1 MVKPFPADDPVMI
14 SLKLR
19 LVTTRDYIAR
29 WKLALLY
36 AFPIANSLWLGLLRG
51 PQKKSQDQ
59 KPDHHGTISGRKA
72 KNNPTNPLTIGIE
85 GPQRAKKQSASAEA
99 MGKIV
104 LGAIFRFFLA
114 YLKKKQYLCSRK
126 GFLKM
131 KLKEIK
137 QAIGSLAEV
146 SGDDELDICHLLTD
160 SRQLGAEPGHT
171 LFFAIRTAQNDGA
184 KYIPELREK
193 GVQAFV
199 TGDSIAALQALA
211 AHVREQF
218 HGTVIGITGSNGKTV
233 VKEWLYQLLKDDY
246 TVIRSPKSYNSQIG
260 VPLSVWGLEPH
271 LTSPQGEEHPLLRRG
286 TGRGLLAI
294 FEAGIS
300 QPGEMERLE
309 PMIRPTIGVITYIGH
324 EHDENFSSLEQK
336 REEKM
341 KLFVHSEQIIEDPTH
356 QNVRTCAAV
365 MRALGYDEEVI
376 AERILHQTHETV
388 LKVNLSALVDNVR
401 YFRSLLKPETKLT
414 CMVKAF
420 AYGAGSVEVSRALQ
434 KANDSFVHRTSSNGT
449 LVDYL
454 AVAVADEGVE
464 LRKAGI
470 TLPIIIMD
478 PEVAAMDLILEN
490 NLEPNVYSH
499 QSLKT
504 VIAAAEAKGLENVPI
519 HIKIDSGMHR
529 LGFYKEDIP
538 WLIGK
543 LQQTKAVRVASVF
556 SHLAGSDE
564 AQFDDFTLQQIRYFD
579 DCAEELKNGLSDVAG
594 LSAERSILKHILNSA
609 GIERF
614 TDYQFDMC
622 RLGIGLYG
630 FSFAGARLR
639 NVCSLETTIL
649 SVKTV
654 QAGETIGYGRHTKLD
669 EDRVIAVIPI
679 GYADG
684 FDRRFSNYGGE
695 VYIRGKRC
703 PVVGNV
709 CMDQA
714 MIDVT
719 GTDARPG
726 DPVEIF
732 GEHVTLQ
739 ELADKLGTITYEI
752 LTSVSRRVQRL
763 YFYE

>member
-1 MVKPFPADDPVMI
+1 
-14 SLKLR
+14 
-19 LVTTRDYIAR
+19 
-29 WKLALLY
+29 
-36 AFPIANSLWLGLLRG
+36 
-51 PQKKSQDQ
+51 
-59 KPDHHGTISGRKA
+59 
-72 KNNPTNPLTIGIE
+72 
-85 GPQRAKKQSASAEA
+85 
-99 MGKIV
+99 
-104 LGAIFRFFLA
+104 
-114 YLKKKQYLCSRK
+114 
-126 GFLKM
+126 M
-131 KLKEIK
+131 KLSEIRK
-137 QAIGSLAEV
+137 VIGNRLRVVGNE
-146 SGDDELDICHLLTD
+146 DLDIRHLLID
-160 SRQLGAEPGHT
+160 SRELKSEWRPDEV
-171 LFFAIRTAQNDGA
+171 LFFAIKTAKNDGA
-184 KYIPELREK
+184 KYIPELETK
-193 GVQAFV
+193 GVKAFV
-199 TGDSIAALQALA
+199 TEDAIGALQDLA
-211 AHVREQF
+211 AYVRTQF
-218 HGTVIGITGSNGKTV
+218 NGTVIGITGSNGKTV

-260 VPLSVWGLEPH
+260 VPLSVWQLAGIKNQESGIK
-271 LTSPQGEEHPLLRRG
+271 TI
-286 TGRGLLAI
+286 AI

-300 QPGEMERLE
+300 QPGEMEKLE
-309 PMIRPTIGVITYIGH
+309 RIIRPTIGVITYIGH
-324 EHDENFSSLEQK
+324 EHDENFASLEAK
-336 REEKM
+336 RAEKM
-341 KLFVHSEQIIEDPTH
+341 KLFVHSERVIEDPTH

-365 MRALGYDEEVI
+365 MRALGYDEETI
-376 AERILHQTHETV
+376 ASRILQQTHETV

-420 AYGAGSVEVSRALQ
+420 AYGAGSVEVSKALQ
-434 KANDSFVHRTSSNGT
+434 ASG

-464 LRKAGI
+464 LRRAGI

-504 VIAAAEAKGLENVPI
+504 VIAAADAKGLEHVPI

-538 WLIGK
+538 WLVDR
-543 LQQTKAVRVASVF
+543 LTHQNAVQVRSVF

-564 AQFDDFTLQQIRYFD
+564 AQFDDFTLQQIQYFD
-579 DCAEELKNGLSDVAG
+579 ACAEELKKGLGD
-594 LSAERSILKHILNSA
+594 ERSKGLGILKHICNTA

-614 TDYQFDMC
+614 SQYQFDMC

-630 FSFAGARLR
+630 FSFVGAKLR
-639 NVCSLETTIL
+639 NVCTLETTIL

-654 QAGETIGYGRHTKLD
+654 KAGETIGYGRHTRLS

-695 VYIRGKRC
+695 VWVRGKRC

-714 MIDVT
+714 MVDVT
-719 GTDARPG
+719 GADARPG
-726 DPVEIF
+726 DIVEVF
-732 GEHVTLQ
+732 GDRLPLE
-739 ELADKLGTITYEI
+739 ELANKLGTITYEI
-752 LTSVSRRVQRL
+752 LTSVSRRVQRI

>member
-1 MVKPFPADDPVMI
+1 MSEKSSTFAVAKVLSM
-14 SLKLR
+14 KLSE
-19 LVTTRDYIAR
+19 I
-29 WKLALLY
+29 
-36 AFPIANSLWLGLLRG
+36 
-51 PQKKSQDQ
+51 KSV
-59 KPDHHGTISGRKA
+59 ISGRLQV
-72 KNNPTNPLTIGIE
+72 T
-85 GPQRAKKQSASAEA
+85 
-99 MGKIV
+99 
-104 LGAIFRFFLA
+104 
-114 YLKKKQYLCSRK
+114 
-126 GFLKM
+126 
-131 KLKEIK
+131 
-137 QAIGSLAEV
+137 GSE
-146 SGDDELDICHLLTD
+146 DLDIRHLLTD
-160 SRQLGAEPGHT
+160 SRQLGNEPEAT
-171 LFFAIRTAQNDGA
+171 LFFAIKTEKNDGA
-184 KYIPELREK
+184 KYIPELQAK
-193 GVQAFV
+193 GVKAFV
-199 TGDSIAALQALA
+199 TGDAIQALQDLA
-211 AHVREQF
+211 AYVRQQF
-218 HGTVIGITGSNGKTV
+218 TGTVIGITGSNGKTV

-260 VPLSVWGLEPH
+260 VPLSVWQLEGIKNQE
-271 LTSPQGEEHPLLRRG
+271 SGVKSI
-286 TGRGLLAI
+286 AI

-300 QPGEMERLE
+300 QPGEMEKLE
-309 PMIRPTIGVITYIGH
+309 RIIRPTIGVITYIGH
-324 EHDENFSSLEQK
+324 EHDENFASLEQK

-341 KLFVHSEQIIEDPTH
+341 KLFTHARTIIEDPSH

-420 AYGAGSVEVSRALQ
+420 AYGAGSVEVSKALQ
-434 KANDSFVHRTSSNGT
+434 ASG

-464 LRKAGI
+464 LRRAGI

-519 HIKIDSGMHR
+519 HVKIDSGMHR
-529 LGFYKEDIP
+529 LGFYKEDMP
-538 WLIGK
+538 WLIEK
-543 LQQTKAVRVASVF
+543 LNGQKAVRVASVF

-564 AQFDDFTLQQIRYFD
+564 AQFDAFTLDQIHYFD
-579 DCAEELKNGLSDVAG
+579 ECAETLKAG
-594 LSAERSILKHILNSA
+594 LNHPIIKHICNSA

-614 TDYQFDMC
+614 AKYQFDMC

-630 FSFAGARLR
+630 FSFVGAQLR
-639 NVCSLETTIL
+639 NVCTLETTIL

-654 QAGETIGYGRHTKLD
+654 KAGETVGYGRHTKLN
-669 EDRVIAVIPI
+669 EDRTIAVIPI

-695 VYIRGKRC
+695 VWVRGKRC

-719 GTDARPG
+719 GADARPG
-726 DPVEIF
+726 DIAEVF
-732 GEHVTLQ
+732 GEHMPLQ

>member
-1 MVKPFPADDPVMI
+1 M
-14 SLKLR
+14 R
-19 LVTTRDYIAR
+19 L
-29 WKLALLY
+29 
-36 AFPIANSLWLGLLRG
+36 S
-51 PQKKSQDQ
+51 
-59 KPDHHGTISGRKA
+59 
-72 KNNPTNPLTIGIE
+72 
-85 GPQRAKKQSASAEA
+85 
-99 MGKIV
+99 
-104 LGAIFRFFLA
+104 
-114 YLKKKQYLCSRK
+114 
-126 GFLKM
+126 
-131 KLKEIK
+131 EIK
-137 QAIGSLAEV
+137 QAIGSIATV
-146 SGDDELDICHLLTD
+146 TGDDQLDIRYLLTD
-160 SRQLGAEPGHT
+160 SRELGAEPKKT
-171 LFFAIRTAQNDGA
+171 LFFAIKTAKNDGA
-184 KYIPELREK
+184 NYIPELQAK

-199 TGDSIAALQALA
+199 TGDALSALQTLA
-211 AHVREQF
+211 AYVRSQF
-218 HGTVIGITGSNGKTV
+218 TGTVIGITGSNGKTV

-246 TVIRSPKSYNSQIG
+246 TIVRSPKSYNSQIG
-260 VPLSVWGLEPH
+260 VPLSVWQLTGYGLQV
-271 LTSPQGEEHPLLRRG
+271 TGDGKPQ
-286 TGRGLLAI
+286 LAI

-300 QPGEMERLE
+300 QPGEMEKLE
-309 PMIRPTIGVITYIGH
+309 RIIRPTIGVITYIGH
-324 EHDENFSSLEQK
+324 EHDENFASLEQK

-341 KLFVHSEQIIEDPTH
+341 KLFVHSDTVIEDPTH

-365 MRALGYDEEVI
+365 MRALGYDEETI
-376 AERILHQTHETV
+376 ASRILHQTHETV

-401 YFRSLLKPETKLT
+401 YFRSKLKPTTKLT

-420 AYGAGSVEVSRALQ
+420 AYGAGSVEVSKALQ
-434 KANDSFVHRTSSNGT
+434 ASG

-464 LRKAGI
+464 LRRAGI

-478 PEVAAMDLILEN
+478 PEVAALDLILEN

-504 VIAAAEAKGLENVPI
+504 IIAAAQTKGLEYVPI

-529 LGFYKEDIP
+529 LGFYKEDMP
-538 WLIGK
+538 WLIDR
-543 LQQTKAVRVASVF
+543 LTHQKAVRVASVF

-564 AQFDDFTLQQIRYFD
+564 AQFDDFTLSQIKYFD
-579 DCAEELKNGLSDVAG
+579 SCAEELKAG
-594 LSAERSILKHILNSA
+594 LDYPIIKHICNSA

-614 TDYQFDMC
+614 SQFQFDMC

-630 FSFAGARLR
+630 FSFVGAKLR
-639 NVCSLETTIL
+639 NVCTLETTIL

-654 QAGETIGYGRHTKLD
+654 KAGETIGYGRHTTLK

-695 VYIRGKRC
+695 VWVRGKRC

-726 DPVEIF
+726 DVVEVF
-732 GEHVTLQ
+732 GEHMPLE

-752 LTSVSRRVQRL
+752 LTSVSRRVQRI

>member
-1 MVKPFPADDPVMI
+1 MSKKSSTFAVAKVLNM
-14 SLKLR
+14 KLSEIR
-19 LVTTRDYIAR
+19 SVIGDRLLVT
-29 WKLALLY
+29 
-36 AFPIANSLWLGLLRG
+36 
-51 PQKKSQDQ
+51 
-59 KPDHHGTISGRKA
+59 
-72 KNNPTNPLTIGIE
+72 
-85 GPQRAKKQSASAEA
+85 
-99 MGKIV
+99 
-104 LGAIFRFFLA
+104 
-114 YLKKKQYLCSRK
+114 
-126 GFLKM
+126 
-131 KLKEIK
+131 
-137 QAIGSLAEV
+137 GSE
-146 SGDDELDICHLLTD
+146 DFDIRHLLTD
-160 SRQLGAEPGHT
+160 SRQLGNEPEAT
-171 LFFAIRTAQNDGA
+171 LFFAIKTDKNDGA
-184 KYIPELREK
+184 KYIPELQTK
-193 GVQAFV
+193 GVKAFV
-199 TGDSIAALQALA
+199 TGDAMQALQDLA
-211 AHVREQF
+211 AYVRQQF
-218 HGTVIGITGSNGKTV
+218 TGTVIGITGSNGKTV
-233 VKEWLYQLLKDDY
+233 VKEWLYQLLKEDY

-260 VPLSVWGLEPH
+260 VPLSVWQLEGIRNQE
-271 LTSPQGEEHPLLRRG
+271 SGVKSI
-286 TGRGLLAI
+286 AI

-300 QPGEMERLE
+300 QPGEMGKLERI
-309 PMIRPTIGVITYIGH
+309 IRPTIGVITYIGH
-324 EHDENFSSLEQK
+324 EHDENFASLEQK

-341 KLFVHSEQIIEDPTH
+341 KLFTHAQTIIEDPSH

-365 MRALGYDEEVI
+365 MRTLGYDEEVI

-420 AYGAGSVEVSRALQ
+420 AYGAGSVEVSKALQ
-434 KANDSFVHRTSSNGT
+434 SSR

-464 LRKAGI
+464 LRRAGI

-519 HIKIDSGMHR
+519 HVKIDSGMHR
-529 LGFYKEDIP
+529 LGFYKEDMP
-538 WLIGK
+538 WLIEK
-543 LQQTKAVRVASVF
+543 LNSQKAVRVASVF

-564 AQFDDFTLQQIRYFD
+564 AQFDAFTLDQIHYFD
-579 DCAEELKNGLSDVAG
+579 SCAETLKAG
-594 LSAERSILKHILNSA
+594 LNYPIIKHICNSA

-614 TDYQFDMC
+614 AKYQFDMC

-630 FSFAGARLR
+630 FSFIGAQLR
-639 NVCSLETTIL
+639 NVCTLETTIL

-654 QAGETIGYGRHTKLD
+654 KAGETIGYGRHTKLN
-669 EDRVIAVIPI
+669 EDRTIAVIPI

-695 VYIRGKRC
+695 VWVRGKRC

-719 GTDARPG
+719 GADARPG
-726 DPVEIF
+726 DIAEVF
-732 GEHVTLQ
+732 GEHMPLE

>member
-1 MVKPFPADDPVMI
+1 
-14 SLKLR
+14 
-19 LVTTRDYIAR
+19 
-29 WKLALLY
+29 
-36 AFPIANSLWLGLLRG
+36 
-51 PQKKSQDQ
+51 
-59 KPDHHGTISGRKA
+59 
-72 KNNPTNPLTIGIE
+72 
-85 GPQRAKKQSASAEA
+85 
-99 MGKIV
+99 
-104 LGAIFRFFLA
+104 
-114 YLKKKQYLCSRK
+114 
-126 GFLKM
+126 M
-131 KLKEIK
+131 KLSEIK
-137 QAIGSLAEV
+137 KAIGDIAEV
-146 SGDDELDICHLLTD
+146 TGDDSLEIRHLLTD
-160 SRQLGAEPGHT
+160 SRQLKSPQDT
-171 LFFAIRTAQNDGA
+171 LFFALKTDKNDGA
-184 KYIPELREK
+184 KYIPELQAQ

-199 TGDSIAALQALA
+199 TGDSLAALQALA
-211 AHVREQF
+211 AYVRSQF
-218 HGTVIGITGSNGKTV
+218 TGTVIGITGSNGKTV

-246 TVIRSPKSYNSQIG
+246 TIIRSPKSYNSQIG
-260 VPLSVWGLEPH
+260 VPLSVWQ
-271 LTSPQGEEHPLLRRG
+271 LTSLPSKEGS
-286 TGRGLLAI
+286 GLGQLAI

-309 PMIRPTIGVITYIGH
+309 KIIRPTIGVITYIGH
-324 EHDENFSSLEQK
+324 EHDENFDSLEQK
-336 REEKM
+336 RAEKM
-341 KLFVHSEQIIEDPTH
+341 KLFVHSQKVIEDPTH

-365 MRALGYDEEVI
+365 MRALGYDEETI
-376 AERILHQTHETV
+376 AARILQQTHETV

-401 YFRSLLKPETKLT
+401 YFRSKLKPTTKLT

-420 AYGAGSVEVSRALQ
+420 AYGAGSVEVSKALQ
-434 KANDSFVHRTSSNGT
+434 ASG

-464 LRKAGI
+464 LRRAGI

-504 VIAAAEAKGLENVPI
+504 VIAAAETKGLESIPI
-519 HIKIDSGMHR
+519 HVKIDSGMHR

-538 WLIGK
+538 WL
-543 LQQTKAVRVASVF
+543 LDRLTHQKAVRVASVF

-579 DCAEELKNGLSDVAG
+579 SCAEELKAG
-594 LSAERSILKHILNSA
+594 LNYPVLKHICNSA

-614 TDYQFDMC
+614 SDFQFDMC

-630 FSFAGARLR
+630 FSFTGAKLR
-639 NVCSLETTIL
+639 NVCTLETTIL

-654 QAGETIGYGRHTKLD
+654 KAGETIGYGRHTKLA

-695 VYIRGKRC
+695 VWVRGKRC

-714 MIDVT
+714 MVDVT

-726 DPVEIF
+726 DVVEVF
-732 GEHVTLQ
+732 GEHMPLQ

-752 LTSVSRRVQRL
+752 LTSVSRRVQRV

>member
-1 MVKPFPADDPVMI
+1 
-14 SLKLR
+14 
-19 LVTTRDYIAR
+19 
-29 WKLALLY
+29 
-36 AFPIANSLWLGLLRG
+36 
-51 PQKKSQDQ
+51 
-59 KPDHHGTISGRKA
+59 
-72 KNNPTNPLTIGIE
+72 
-85 GPQRAKKQSASAEA
+85 
-99 MGKIV
+99 
-104 LGAIFRFFLA
+104 
-114 YLKKKQYLCSRK
+114 
-126 GFLKM
+126 M
-131 KLKEIK
+131 KLSEIK
-137 QAIGSLAEV
+137 KAIGDIAEV
-146 SGDDELDICHLLTD
+146 TGDDSLEIRHLLTD
-160 SRQLGAEPGHT
+160 SRQLKSPQDT
-171 LFFAIRTAQNDGA
+171 LFFALKTDKNDGA
-184 KYIPELREK
+184 KYIPELQAQ

-199 TGDSIAALQALA
+199 TGDSLAALQALA
-211 AHVREQF
+211 AYVRSQF
-218 HGTVIGITGSNGKTV
+218 TGTVIGITGSNGKTV

-246 TVIRSPKSYNSQIG
+246 TIIRSPKSYNSQIG
-260 VPLSVWGLEPH
+260 VPLSVWQ
-271 LTSPQGEEHPLLRRG
+271 LTSLPSKEGS
-286 TGRGLLAI
+286 GLGQLAI

-309 PMIRPTIGVITYIGH
+309 KIIRPTIGVITYIGH
-324 EHDENFSSLEQK
+324 EHDENFDSLEQK
-336 REEKM
+336 RAEKM
-341 KLFVHSEQIIEDPTH
+341 KLFVHSQKVIEDPTH

-365 MRALGYDEEVI
+365 MRALGYDEETI
-376 AERILHQTHETV
+376 AARILQQTHETV

-401 YFRSLLKPETKLT
+401 YFRSKLKPTTKLT

-420 AYGAGSVEVSRALQ
+420 AYGAGSVEVSKALQ
-434 KANDSFVHRTSSNGT
+434 ASG

-464 LRKAGI
+464 LRRAGI

-504 VIAAAEAKGLENVPI
+504 VIAAAETKGLECIPI
-519 HIKIDSGMHR
+519 HVKIDSGMHR

-538 WLIGK
+538 WL
-543 LQQTKAVRVASVF
+543 LDRLTHQKAVRVASVF

-579 DCAEELKNGLSDVAG
+579 SCAEELKAG
-594 LSAERSILKHILNSA
+594 LNYPVLKHICNSA

-614 TDYQFDMC
+614 SDFQFDMC

-630 FSFAGARLR
+630 FSFTGAKLR
-639 NVCSLETTIL
+639 NVCTLETTIL

-654 QAGETIGYGRHTKLD
+654 KAGETIGYGRHTKLA

-695 VYIRGKRC
+695 VWVRGKRC

-714 MIDVT
+714 MVDVT

-726 DPVEIF
+726 DVVEVF
-732 GEHVTLQ
+732 GEHMPLQ

-752 LTSVSRRVQRL
+752 LTSVSRRVQRV

>member
-1 MVKPFPADDPVMI
+1 
-14 SLKLR
+14 
-19 LVTTRDYIAR
+19 
-29 WKLALLY
+29 
-36 AFPIANSLWLGLLRG
+36 
-51 PQKKSQDQ
+51 
-59 KPDHHGTISGRKA
+59 
-72 KNNPTNPLTIGIE
+72 
-85 GPQRAKKQSASAEA
+85 
-99 MGKIV
+99 
-104 LGAIFRFFLA
+104 
-114 YLKKKQYLCSRK
+114 
-126 GFLKM
+126 M
-131 KLKEIK
+131 KLSEIK
-137 QAIGSLAEV
+137 SVIGDRLSV
-146 SGDDELDICHLLTD
+146 IGDEDLEIRHLLTD
-160 SRQLGAEPGHT
+160 SRELSTASYQPSEV
-171 LFFAIRTAQNDGA
+171 LFFAIKTEKNDGA
-184 KYIPELREK
+184 RYIPELQAK
-193 GVQAFV
+193 GIKAFV
-199 TGDSIAALQALA
+199 KEDAVGALQDLA
-211 AHVREQF
+211 AYVRSQF
-218 HGTVIGITGSNGKTV
+218 NGIVIGITGSNGKTV

-246 TVIRSPKSYNSQIG
+246 TVVRSPRSYNSQIG
-260 VPLSVWGLEPH
+260 VPLSVWQLTKEVSGERLEI
-271 LTSPQGEEHPLLRRG
+271 RG
-286 TGRGLLAI
+286 QKPVLAI

-300 QPGEMERLE
+300 QPGEMEKLE
-309 PMIRPTIGVITYIGH
+309 RIIRPTIGVITYIGH
-324 EHDENFSSLEQK
+324 EHDENFESLEQK

-341 KLFVHSEQIIEDPTH
+341 KLFAHTQTIIEDPTH

-365 MRALGYDEEVI
+365 MRALGYDEETI

-401 YFRSLLKPETKLT
+401 YFRNKLRPETKLT

-420 AYGAGSVEVSRALQ
+420 AYGAGSVEVSKALQ
-434 KANDSFVHRTSSNGT
+434 ASG

-504 VIAAAEAKGLENVPI
+504 IIAAAESKGLENVPI
-519 HIKIDSGMHR
+519 HVKIDSGMHR
-529 LGFYKEDIP
+529 LGFYKEDMP
-538 WLIGK
+538 WLLNK
-543 LQQTKAVRVASVF
+543 LKAQKAVRVASVF

-564 AQFDDFTLQQIRYFD
+564 PQFDAFTRDQIAYFD
-579 DCAEELKNGLSDVAG
+579 ACAEELKAG
-594 LSAERSILKHILNSA
+594 LGYPVLKHICNSA

-614 TDYQFDMC
+614 ADAQYDMC

-630 FSFAGARLR
+630 FSFAGAQLR
-639 NVCSLETTIL
+639 NVCTLETTIL

-654 QAGETIGYGRHTKLD
+654 RAGETIGYGRHTKLD
-669 EDRVIAVIPI
+669 EDRTIAVIPI

-695 VYIRGKRC
+695 VWVRGKRC

-719 GTDARPG
+719 GADARPG
-726 DPVEIF
+726 DIAEVF
-732 GEHVTLQ
+732 GEHMPLQ

-752 LTSVSRRVQRL
+752 LTSVSRRVQRI

>member
-1 MVKPFPADDPVMI
+1 
-14 SLKLR
+14 
-19 LVTTRDYIAR
+19 
-29 WKLALLY
+29 
-36 AFPIANSLWLGLLRG
+36 
-51 PQKKSQDQ
+51 
-59 KPDHHGTISGRKA
+59 
-72 KNNPTNPLTIGIE
+72 
-85 GPQRAKKQSASAEA
+85 
-99 MGKIV
+99 
-104 LGAIFRFFLA
+104 
-114 YLKKKQYLCSRK
+114 
-126 GFLKM
+126 M
-131 KLKEIK
+131 KLSEIK
-137 QAIGSLAEV
+137 QVIGALARVE
-146 SGDDELDICHLLTD
+146 GPDELDIRYLCTD
-160 SRQLGAEPGHT
+160 SRQLSAISHQQSAEDT
-171 LFFAIRTAQNDGA
+171 LFFAIKTAKNDGA

-211 AHVREQF
+211 AHVRAQF
-218 HGTVIGITGSNGKTV
+218 KGTVIGITGSNGKTV

-246 TVIRSPKSYNSQIG
+246 TIIRSPKSYNSQIG
-260 VPLSVWGLEPH
+260 VPLSVWELSAISRQKAEKPV
-271 LTSPQGEEHPLLRRG
+271 
-286 TGRGLLAI
+286 LAI

-300 QPGEMERLE
+300 QPGEMEKLE
-309 PMIRPTIGVITYIGH
+309 PIIRPTIGVITYIGH
-324 EHDENFSSLEQK
+324 EHDENFVSLEQK
-336 REEKM
+336 RAEKM

-365 MRALGYDEEVI
+365 MRALGYDEELI
-376 AERILHQTHETV
+376 ASRILHQTHETV
-388 LKVNLSALVDNVR
+388 LKVNLSALVENVR
-401 YFRSLLKPETKLT
+401 YFRGLLKPETKLT

-420 AYGAGSVEVSRALQ
+420 AYGAGSVEVSKALQ
-434 KANDSFVHRTSSNGT
+434 ASGM
-449 LVDYL
+449 VDYL

-504 VIAAAEAKGLENVPI
+504 VIAAAEAKGLEHVPI

-538 WLIGK
+538 WLLEK
-543 LQQTKAVRVASVF
+543 LKAHKAVRVASVF

-564 AQFDDFTLQQIRYFD
+564 AQFDDFTLQQIKYFD
-579 DCAEELKNGLSDVAG
+579 ECAEELKSSLSFGEGRGEV
-594 LSAERSILKHILNSA
+594 LKHILNSA

-630 FSFAGARLR
+630 FSFAGAKLR

-654 QAGETIGYGRHTKLD
+654 KAGETIGYGRHTKLE
-669 EDRVIAVIPI
+669 EDRTIAVIPI

-695 VYIRGKRC
+695 VWLRGKRC

-726 DPVEIF
+726 DPVEVF
-732 GEHVTLQ
+732 GEHMPLQ
-739 ELADKLGTITYEI
+739 ELADKLSTITYEI

>member
-1 MVKPFPADDPVMI
+1 
-14 SLKLR
+14 
-19 LVTTRDYIAR
+19 
-29 WKLALLY
+29 
-36 AFPIANSLWLGLLRG
+36 
-51 PQKKSQDQ
+51 
-59 KPDHHGTISGRKA
+59 
-72 KNNPTNPLTIGIE
+72 
-85 GPQRAKKQSASAEA
+85 
-99 MGKIV
+99 
-104 LGAIFRFFLA
+104 
-114 YLKKKQYLCSRK
+114 
-126 GFLKM
+126 M
-131 KLKEIK
+131 KLSEIK
-137 QAIGSLAEV
+137 QAIGTVATV
-146 SGDDELDICHLLTD
+146 VGDDQLDIRHLLID
-160 SRQLGAEPGHT
+160 SRQLGAEPEKT
-171 LFFAIRTAQNDGA
+171 LFFAIKTDKNDGA
-184 KYIPELREK
+184 KYIPELEAK
-193 GVQAFV
+193 GVKAFV
-199 TGDSIAALQALA
+199 TGDALAALQALA
-211 AHVREQF
+211 AYVRSQYD
-218 HGTVIGITGSNGKTV
+218 GIVIGITGSNGKTV

-246 TVIRSPKSYNSQIG
+246 TIVRSPKSYNSQIG
-260 VPLSVWGLEPH
+260 VPLSVWQLADNKA
-271 LTSPQGEEHPLLRRG
+271 Q
-286 TGRGLLAI
+286 LAI

-300 QPGEMERLE
+300 QPGEMEKLE
-309 PMIRPTIGVITYIGH
+309 RIIRPTIGVITYIGH
-324 EHDENFSSLEQK
+324 EHDENFASLEQK

-341 KLFVHSEQIIEDPTH
+341 KLFVHSEQVIEDPTH

-365 MRALGYDEEVI
+365 MRALGYDEETI
-376 AERILHQTHETV
+376 ASRILHQTHETV

-401 YFRSLLKPETKLT
+401 YFRSKLKPTTKLT

-420 AYGAGSVEVSRALQ
+420 AYGAGSVEVSKALQ
-434 KANDSFVHRTSSNGT
+434 ASG

-464 LRKAGI
+464 LRRAGI

-504 VIAAAEAKGLENVPI
+504 VIVAAQAKGLEYVPI

-529 LGFYKEDIP
+529 LGFYKEDMP
-538 WLIGK
+538 WLIDR
-543 LQQTKAVRVASVF
+543 LNHQKAVRVASVF

-564 AQFDDFTLQQIRYFD
+564 AQFDEFTLSQIKYFD
-579 DCAEELKNGLSDVAG
+579 ACAEELKAG
-594 LSAERSILKHILNSA
+594 LNYPIIKHICNSA

-614 TDYQFDMC
+614 SQFQFDMC

-630 FSFAGARLR
+630 FSFAGAKLR
-639 NVCSLETTIL
+639 NVCTLETTIL

-654 QAGETIGYGRHTKLD
+654 KAGETIGYGRHTTLT
-669 EDRVIAVIPI
+669 EDRTIAVIPI

-695 VYIRGKRC
+695 VWVRGKRC

-719 GTDARPG
+719 GADARPG
-726 DPVEIF
+726 DIVEVF
-732 GEHVTLQ
+732 GEHMPLQ

-752 LTSVSRRVQRL
+752 LTSVSRRVQRI

>member
-1 MVKPFPADDPVMI
+1 
-14 SLKLR
+14 
-19 LVTTRDYIAR
+19 
-29 WKLALLY
+29 
-36 AFPIANSLWLGLLRG
+36 
-51 PQKKSQDQ
+51 
-59 KPDHHGTISGRKA
+59 
-72 KNNPTNPLTIGIE
+72 
-85 GPQRAKKQSASAEA
+85 
-99 MGKIV
+99 
-104 LGAIFRFFLA
+104 
-114 YLKKKQYLCSRK
+114 
-126 GFLKM
+126 M
-131 KLKEIK
+131 KLSEIK
-137 QAIGSLAEV
+137 QTIGTVATV
-146 SGDDELDICHLLTD
+146 TGDDDVEIRYLLTD
-160 SRQLGAEPGHT
+160 SRQLNVQRDDVQCTKNNDVQSTKNNDVRSTKAAQT
-171 LFFAIRTAQNDGA
+171 LFFALKTEKNDGA
-184 KYIPELREK
+184 KYIPELEKK
-193 GVQAFV
+193 GVRAFV
-199 TGDSIAALQALA
+199 TGDALAALQLLA
-211 AHVREQF
+211 AHVRSRF
-218 HGTVIGITGSNGKTV
+218 NGTVIGITGSNGKTV
-233 VKEWLYQLLKDDY
+233 VKEWLYQLLKEDY
-246 TVIRSPKSYNSQIG
+246 TIIRSPKSYNSQIG
-260 VPLSVWGLEPH
+260 VPLSVWQLADADRLADCKTASKSDSDRSAERSA
-271 LTSPQGEEHPLLRRG
+271 SPERP
-286 TGRGLLAI
+286 LLAI

-300 QPGEMERLE
+300 QPGEMEKLE
-309 PMIRPTIGVITYIGH
+309 RIIRPTIGVITYIGH
-324 EHDENFSSLEQK
+324 EHDENFASLDAK
-336 REEKM
+336 RAEKM
-341 KLFVHSEQIIEDPTH
+341 KLFAHSKQVIEDPTH

-365 MRALGYDEEVI
+365 MRALGYDEETI
-376 AERILHQTHETV
+376 SNRILHQTHETV
-388 LKVNLSALVDNVR
+388 LKVNLSALVENVR
-401 YFRSLLKPETKLT
+401 YFRSLLRPTTKLT

-420 AYGAGSVEVSRALQ
+420 AYGAGSVDVSKALQ
-434 KANDSFVHRTSSNGT
+434 ASG

-464 LRKAGI
+464 LRRAGI

-504 VIAAAEAKGLENVPI
+504 VIAAVESKGLEHYPI

-538 WLIGK
+538 WLIDR
-543 LQQTKAVRVASVF
+543 LTHQKAVSVRSVF

-564 AQFDDFTLQQIRYFD
+564 AQFDDFTLSQIKYFD
-579 DCAEELKNGLSDVAG
+579 SCAEELKKGLKDEG
-594 LSAERSILKHILNSA
+594 IIKHICNSA

-614 TDYQFDMC
+614 TQFQFDMC

-630 FSFAGARLR
+630 FSFNGAQLR

-654 QAGETIGYGRHTKLD
+654 KAGETIGYGRHTRLE

-695 VYIRGKRC
+695 VYVRGKRC

-719 GTDARPG
+719 DADARPG
-726 DPVEIF
+726 DPVEVF
-732 GEHVTLQ
+732 GEHMPLQ

-752 LTSVSRRVQRL
+752 LTSVSRRVQRI

>member
-1 MVKPFPADDPVMI
+1 
-14 SLKLR
+14 
-19 LVTTRDYIAR
+19 
-29 WKLALLY
+29 
-36 AFPIANSLWLGLLRG
+36 
-51 PQKKSQDQ
+51 
-59 KPDHHGTISGRKA
+59 
-72 KNNPTNPLTIGIE
+72 
-85 GPQRAKKQSASAEA
+85 
-99 MGKIV
+99 
-104 LGAIFRFFLA
+104 
-114 YLKKKQYLCSRK
+114 
-126 GFLKM
+126 M
-131 KLKEIK
+131 KLSEIK
-137 QAIGSLAEV
+137 QAIGGIATV
-146 SGDDELDICHLLTD
+146 VGDDQLEIRHLLTD
-160 SRQLGAEPGHT
+160 SRQLGAAPEKT
-171 LFFAIRTAQNDGA
+171 LFFAIKTEKNDGA
-184 KYIPELREK
+184 RYIPELEAK
-193 GVQAFV
+193 GVKAFV
-199 TGDSIAALQALA
+199 TGDALAGLQALA
-211 AHVREQF
+211 VYVRAQF
-218 HGTVIGITGSNGKTV
+218 KGTVIGITGSNGKTV

-246 TVIRSPKSYNSQIG
+246 TIVRSPKSYNSQIG
-260 VPLSVWGLEPH
+260 VPLSVWQLAD
-271 LTSPQGEEHPLLRRG
+271 SKAD
-286 TGRGLLAI
+286 LAI

-300 QPGEMERLE
+300 QPGEMEKLE
-309 PMIRPTIGVITYIGH
+309 KIIRPTIGVITYIGH
-324 EHDENFSSLEQK
+324 EHDENFASLEQK

-341 KLFVHSEQIIEDPTH
+341 KLFVHSKTVIEDPTH

-365 MRALGYDEEVI
+365 LRALGYDEETI
-376 AERILHQTHETV
+376 ASRILQQTHETV

-401 YFRSLLKPETKLT
+401 YFRSKLKPTTKLT

-434 KANDSFVHRTSSNGT
+434 ASG

-464 LRKAGI
+464 LRRAGI

-504 VIAAAEAKGLENVPI
+504 VIAAAQAKGLEYVPI

-529 LGFYKEDIP
+529 LGFYKEDMP
-538 WLIGK
+538 WLIDR
-543 LQQTKAVRVASVF
+543 LTHQKAVRVASVF

-564 AQFDDFTLQQIRYFD
+564 AQFDEFTIQQIKYFD
-579 DCAEELKNGLSDVAG
+579 SCAEELKAG
-594 LSAERSILKHILNSA
+594 IDYPIIKHICNSA

-614 TDYQFDMC
+614 SDFQFDMC

-630 FSFAGARLR
+630 FSFAGAQLR
-639 NVCSLETTIL
+639 NVCTLETTIL

-654 QAGETIGYGRHTKLD
+654 KAGETIGYGRHTTLK
-669 EDRVIAVIPI
+669 EDRTIAVIPI

-695 VYIRGKRC
+695 VWVRGKRC

-719 GTDARPG
+719 GADARPG
-726 DPVEIF
+726 DIAEVF
-732 GEHVTLQ
+732 GEHMPLQ

-752 LTSVSRRVQRL
+752 LTSVSRRVQRI

>member
-1 MVKPFPADDPVMI
+1 MKI
-14 SLKLR
+14 SEIR
-19 LVTTRDYIAR
+19 
-29 WKLALLY
+29 
-36 AFPIANSLWLGLLRG
+36 
-51 PQKKSQDQ
+51 Q
-59 KPDHHGTISGRKA
+59 
-72 KNNPTNPLTIGIE
+72 
-85 GPQRAKKQSASAEA
+85 
-99 MGKIV
+99 V
-104 LGAIFRFFLA
+104 LGDRLQVVGEED
-114 YLKKKQYLCSRK
+114 L
-126 GFLKM
+126 
-131 KLKEIK
+131 EIR
-137 QAIGSLAEV
+137 
-146 SGDDELDICHLLTD
+146 HLLTD
-160 SRQLGAEPGHT
+160 SRLLDVQSDDVQGTKASQT
-171 LFFAIRTAQNDGA
+171 LFFAIKTDKNDGA
-184 KYIPELREK
+184 RFIPELKEK
-193 GVQAFV
+193 GVRAFV
-199 TGDSIAALQALA
+199 TGDAVAALQDLA
-211 AHVREQF
+211 AYVRQQF
-218 HGTVIGITGSNGKTV
+218 DGTVIGITGSNGKTV

-246 TVIRSPKSYNSQIG
+246 TVIRSPRSYNSQIG
-260 VPLSVWGLEPH
+260 VPLSVWE
-271 LTSPQGEEHPLLRRG
+271 LTQIKNEKLKIKNSLP
-286 TGRGLLAI
+286 TLAI

-300 QPGEMERLE
+300 QPGEMEKLE
-309 PMIRPTIGVITYIGH
+309 RIIRPTIGVITYIGH
-324 EHDENFSSLEQK
+324 EHDENFASLEQK

-341 KLFVHSEQIIEDPTH
+341 KLFVHAQTVIEDPTH

-388 LKVNLSALVDNVR
+388 MEVNLSALVDNVR

-434 KANDSFVHRTSSNGT
+434 KSG

-478 PEVAAMDLILEN
+478 PEVASMDLILEN

-504 VIAAAEAKGLENVPI
+504 VMAAAEEKGLENVPV

-529 LGFYKEDIP
+529 LGFYEEDIA
-538 WLIGK
+538 WLLNK
-543 LQQTKAVRVASVF
+543 LQGQKTVRVASVF

-564 AQFDDFTLQQIRYFD
+564 AQFDAFTMDQIHYFD
-579 DCAEELKNGLSDVAG
+579 RCAEALKAG
-594 LSAERSILKHILNSA
+594 LNYPIIKHICNSA

-614 TDYQFDMC
+614 TNYQFDMC

-630 FSFAGARLR
+630 FSFAGAKLR
-639 NVCSLETTIL
+639 NVCTLSTTIL

-654 QAGETIGYGRHTKLD
+654 KAGETIGYGRHTKLN

-695 VYIRGKRC
+695 VWVRGKRC

-719 GTDARPG
+719 GADARPG
-726 DPVEIF
+726 DTAEIF
-732 GEHVTLQ
+732 GEHMPLQ